1 MHDWQVQT
9 RERLGLEIAALSKI
23 ARKGPVWLVPSQSGK
38 GRYTVCPDPTN
49 PHCSCPD
56 HEETHERCKHLFA
69 VEFVMRREQN
79 SDGTETITQTMTL
92 TKTIKRPTYPQNWP
106 AYNAAQVNEK
116 REFQAL
122 LYDLCQNNLPSM
134 KRGRGRPS
142 LPLSDAMFTVVSK
155 VYSTLSARRFV
166 GDLDDAHER
175 GYLTTMPHYNS
186 IANYLENPALEPI
199 LCGLI
204 QTTSL
209 P

>member
-1 MHDWQVQT
+1 
-9 RERLGLEIAALSKI
+9 
-23 ARKGPVWLVPSQSGK
+23 
-38 GRYTVCPDPTN
+38 
-49 PHCSCPD
+49 
-56 HEETHERCKHLFA
+56 
-69 VEFVMRREQN
+69 
-79 SDGTETITQTMTL
+79 MTL

-204 QTTSL
+204 HTTSL
-209 P
+209 PLKAIEADFAVDSTGFTGKSYTRWFDHKYRGKKEHHWVKAHLMCGVKTN